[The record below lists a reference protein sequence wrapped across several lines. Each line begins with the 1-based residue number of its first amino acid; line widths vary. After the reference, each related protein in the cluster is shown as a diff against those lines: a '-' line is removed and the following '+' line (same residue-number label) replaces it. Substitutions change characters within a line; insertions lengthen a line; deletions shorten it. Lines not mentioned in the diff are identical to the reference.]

1 MNNSLIKEIGEE
13 ADQEFSARHVRVLRT
28 LSACSRVVIRASE
41 EQALL
46 DEICRTM
53 VTAGG
58 YTHSWVG
65 YAIDDDFK
73 SVKPMA
79 KVGFLENNLGIDRV
93 SWSAERPEGQGVF
106 GRAIRTGQ
114 PAIIRN
120 VRESPAFMAAWRDA
134 TEIYNYRSLLG
145 LPLIVEGQ
153 VIGAIGFYSAEPNRF
168 DAQEVELLSEVASDL
183 SHGISV
189 IRMRRERDEAQTQL
203 EHANHVLEQRIAN
216 RTAAL
221 KAEKERATVTL
232 QSIADGV
239 ITTDVV
245 GRVEYLNPVAEQL
258 TGWTNEEA
266 QGRSLSEVFH
276 VISELNRTPMPDPVQ
291 RVLNGG
297 ANGVTVSLQSDAV
310 LLSKH
315 GQEFAIEETAAP
327 IRDAAG
333 YISGVVL
340 AFHDVSRSRQIAAQ
354 LSYQA
359 THDDLTGLVNRREFE
374 NRLQQAV
381 KSAANN
387 GRQHAFIYMDLDQF
401 KVVNDTCGH
410 VAGDELLRTLAG
422 LLQGRLRSG
431 DTLARFGG
439 DEFGVLLENCP
450 PEPAARIAET
460 LRETVSDF
468 RFVWQDTT
476 FTVSLSLGVINFGNS
491 DMTASDIL
499 SAADTACYIAKENGR
514 NRVHV
519 GHREDHDITI
529 RQGEMHW
536 VTRLQ
541 QALQDNRLRLYCQKI
556 VPLDGSAINAGTHF
570 ELLLRLRDEEG
581 KLVPPGA
588 FMPAAERFGL
598 MPAIDRWVIST
609 AFANFH
615 QLSPDPAEQLEMCA
629 INLSGASVSDPEFL
643 SFILRE
649 LTRHSIPTDKVCF
662 EITETVAIGNLTQA
676 ITLINELRAVGCKFA
691 LDDFGSGMSSFAY
704 LKHLPVDYL
713 KIDGSFVKDML
724 TDAADAAM
732 VEAINHIGH
741 TMGLRTI
748 AEFVENADI
757 LARLSALKV
766 DFAQGYGIGKPVPCR
781 YSEAEAHQ
789 TAAHVG

>member
-1 MNNSLIKEIGEE
+1 MNTSLIKEIGDETN
-13 ADQEFSARHVRVLRT
+13 QEYSARYVRVLRT
-28 LSACSRVVIRASE
+28 LSACSRVVIRATA

-46 DEICRTM
+46 DDICRTM

-73 SVKPMA
+73 TVKPMA
-79 KVGFLENNLGIDRV
+79 KVGFLENNLGIDQV
-93 SWSAERPEGQGVF
+93 SWSADRPEGQGVF
-106 GRAIRTGQ
+106 GRSIRTGQ

-120 VRESPAFMAAWRDA
+120 VQASPSFMAAWREA
-134 TEIYNYRSLLG
+134 TRIYNYNSLLG
-145 LPLIVEGQ
+145 LPLIVEGK
-153 VIGAIGFYSAEPNRF
+153 VIGAIGFYSSEANRF
-168 DAQEVELLSEVASDL
+168 DPQEVALLSEVASDL

-189 IRMRRERDEAQTQL
+189 IRMRRERDEAQIQL
-203 EHANHVLEQRIAN
+203 EHANHVLEQRIAE

-239 ITTDVV
+239 ITTDVA

-258 TGWTNEEA
+258 TGWTNHEA
-266 QGRSLSEVFH
+266 RGRSLSEVFE
-276 VISELNRTPMPDPVQ
+276 VVGEVSRAPLPDPVE
-291 RVLNGG
+291 RVLKNGDSG
-297 ANGVTVSLQSDAV
+297 ATASLQGDAV
-310 LLSKH
+310 LINKH
-315 GQEFAIEETAAP
+315 GQEFAIEETAAS

-333 YISGVVL
+333 NFSGVVL

-354 LSYQA
+354 LSFQA
-359 THDDLTGLVNRREFE
+359 SHDDLTGLVNRREFE
-374 NRLQQAV
+374 NRLHQAV
-381 KSAANN
+381 KSAVNE

-401 KVVNDTCGH
+401 KIVNDTCGH

-468 RFVWQDTT
+468 RFVWQETT
-476 FTVSLSLGVINFGNS
+476 FTVSLSIGVINFGGSN
-491 DMTASDIL
+491 MTVTDIL

-519 GHREDHDITI
+519 GHREDRDITI

-536 VTRLQ
+536 VNRLQ
-541 QALQDNRLRLYCQKI
+541 QALQENRLRLYCQKI
-556 VPLDGSAINAGTHF
+556 VPLDGNMVNAGAHF
-570 ELLLRLRDEEG
+570 ELLLRLLDEEG

-588 FMPAAERFGL
+588 FIPAAERFGL

-615 QLSPDPAEQLEMCA
+615 RLSPDPADELELCA

-649 LTRHSIPTDKVCF
+649 LAAHHIPTAKVCF
-662 EITETVAIGNLTQA
+662 EITETVAIANLTQA
-676 ITLINELRAVGCKFA
+676 TTLINELRAVGCKFA

-748 AEFVENADI
+748 AEFVENDEI
-757 LARLSALKV
+757 LARLAELKV

-781 YSEAEAHQ
+781 YSESPAHPAIAQ
-789 TAAHVG
+789 AG

>member
-1 MNNSLIKEIGEE
+1 MKNSLITEIDEKTN
-13 ADQEFSARHVRVLRT
+13 QEFSARHVRVLRT
-28 LSACSRVVIRASE
+28 LSACSRVVIRATD

-65 YAIDDDFK
+65 YAIDDEFK
-73 SVKPMA
+73 TVRPMA
-79 KVGFLENNLGIDRV
+79 RVGFLENNLGIDNV
-93 SWSAERPEGQGVF
+93 SWSPDRPQGQGVF

-120 VRESPAFMAAWRDA
+120 VEDSPVFMTAWRDA
-134 TEIYNYRSLLG
+134 TKIYNYKSLLG

-153 VIGAIGFYSAEPNRF
+153 AIGAIGFYSSEPNRF
-168 DAQEVELLSEVASDL
+168 DPQEVELLSEVASDL

-189 IRMRRERDEAQTQL
+189 IRMRRERDEAQAQL
-203 EHANHVLEQRIAN
+203 EHANRVLEQRIAN

-221 KAEKERATVTL
+221 KAEKERVTVTL

-239 ITTDVV
+239 ITTDVT

-266 QGRSLSEVFH
+266 HSRSLAEVFR
-276 VISELNRTPMPDPVQ
+276 VVAELSRTPLPDPVQ
-291 RVLNGG
+291 RVLESG
-297 ANGVTVSLQSDAV
+297 ASGATVSLQGDAV
-310 LLSKH
+310 LISKD
-315 GQEFAIEETAAP
+315 GKEYAIEETAAP

-381 KSAANN
+381 KTASNE

-468 RFVWQDTT
+468 RFVWQGTT
-476 FTVSLSLGVINFGNS
+476 FTVSLSLGVINFDGS

-499 SAADTACYIAKENGR
+499 SAADTACYLAKEHGR

-519 GHREDHDITI
+519 GNREDRDITI

-536 VTRLQ
+536 VSRLQ
-541 QALQDNRLRLYCQKI
+541 RALQENRLQLYCQKI
-556 VPLDGSAINAGTHF
+556 VPLNDGTPDTGAHF

-598 MPAIDRWVIST
+598 MPAIDRWVISS

-615 QLSPDPAEQLEMCA
+615 NLSPDPSEQLELCA

-649 LTRHSIPTDKVCF
+649 MAAHDIPTGKVCF

-676 ITLINELRAVGCKFA
+676 ITLINELRAAGCKFA

-748 AEFVENADI
+748 AEFVENAEI
-757 LARLSALKV
+757 RARLEALKV

-781 YSEAEAHQ
+781 YGDSTAH
-789 TAAHVG
+789 